1 MQKTEI
7 IKFLE
12 CPAAEKRRR
21 QRARRSWTAVESQLI
36 GATKKI
42 PFSNRRAKA
51 YTTVLPINRVQ

>member
-36 GATKKI
+36 GATKK
-42 PFSNRRAKA
+42 FHF
-51 YTTVLPINRVQ
+51 PIDELKRILQCSP